1 MSKILVIGLG
11 GLIGAISRYFLSEYV
26 HRVLGA
32 SFPYGTLCVNVLGCM
47 LAGCVMFA
55 VEEKQIFSP
64 DVALFITVGV
74 LGAFTTFSTFGYET
88 VSLLRQNH
96 FIPAM
101 STAAANVLLGLTAVW
116 LGRSA
121 LRVLIG

>member
-11 GLIGAISRYFLSEYV
+11 GLIGAISRYYLSEYV
-26 HRVLGA
+26 HKVLGA
-32 SFPYGTLCVNVLGCM
+32 SFPYGTLSVNVLGCM

-64 DVALFITVGV
+64 EMGLFISVGI

-88 VSLLRQNH
+88 VALLRQNH

-101 STAAANVLLGLTAVW
+101 STAAANVIFGLAAVW

-121 LRVLIG
+121 LRLLVG